1 MKGADSIVVPI
12 GADRDAVACDGAFGK
27 FVDIVMKQAKKASL
41 GSEVRVGR
49 RRIDEM
55 EAKNG
60 GRLKLRDDE

>member
-1 MKGADSIVVPI
+1 MPI
-12 GADRDAVACDGAFGK
+12 ADRDAVACDGAFGK

-55 EAKNG
+55 EANG
-60 GRLKLRDDE
+60 GRLKLRDDECAYVH

>member
-27 FVDIVMKQAKKASL
+27 FVDIVMKQATKASL

-55 EAKNG
+55 EANKW
-60 GRLKLRDDE
+60 RQVEVT